1 MAPDL
6 ARAGGAWRPAAAEQG
21 GDDALGR
28 ARVAQAV
35 AELRDEGR
43 RQQHARWHGR
53 ASGCGQSARLSGAR
67 AQRRGERGEGMGM
80 RVVAQS
86 TKSVESVSREKRAE
100 LWKAWKSAKV
110 PSRVAESR

>member
-1 MAPDL
+1 VAPDL